1 MREKSSKSRSESR
14 PGRTGPVADGNRNRY
29 RDTQHKL
36 QAESAAIAGL
46 MGSPTGQVLHL
57 KAKVCLLGGLGVGKT
72 SLVRRYVLDE
82 FDDHYVITLGAKV
95 TKREVDVGIEGV
107 GPVRVDLTLWDTMGE
122 ESLRPT
128 LTDIVLHGIKGVLGV
143 CDVSDRRTIGPMAS
157 WIDLTSGLRP
167 GIPVQILA
175 NKSDLPRKEQ
185 AMRDVL
191 NLGRRHAAPCYLTSA
206 KTGDNVTA
214 AFEDLALRI
223 TTQALSES
231 ESRLDPASLG
241 IVVETSVKPRSFLE
255 LVVST
260 GLPPASVLFRAESL
274 VRRGFLRV
282 ASMDI
287 GPDGRPLLSF
297 ASTGKTFPPLEGKAA
312 AETRNR

>member
-1 MREKSSKSRSESR
+1 MGRALLFRGRRRRPASCSRTETCASR
-14 PGRTGPVADGNRNRY
+14 RTSPGRTTRWSTKRCSWPSRTPGRTGRPCTRTA
-29 RDTQHKL
+29 
-36 QAESAAIAGL
+36 S
-46 MGSPTGQVLHL
+46 SSTGQVLHL

-143 CDVSDRRTIGPMAS
+143 CDVSDRRSIGPMAS

-191 NLGRRHAAPCYLTSA
+191 SLGRRHAAPCYLTSA

-241 IVVETSVKPRSFLE
+241 IVVETSVKPRSFL
-255 LVVST
+255 
-260 GLPPASVLFRAESL
+260 
-274 VRRGFLRV
+274 
-282 ASMDI
+282 
-287 GPDGRPLLSF
+287 
-297 ASTGKTFPPLEGKAA
+297 
-312 AETRNR
+312 